1 MSLHVGCCLSKV
13 LAEVVVVV
21 GDDGVASACRF
32 GFCVVKLA
40 AKGSCVYV
48 DASRLHCVSRPCV
61 VVASPLPGVFF
72 VARVTVGHEEAAS
85 A

>member
-1 MSLHVGCCLSKV
+1 MFGDIRGRKLSKRRLFFGRRARAESVSLHVGCCLSKV

-21 GDDGVASACRF
+21 GDDEVASACRF

-48 DASRLHCVSRPCV
+48 DASRLHCVSRP
-61 VVASPLPGVFF
+61 
-72 VARVTVGHEEAAS
+72 
-85 A
+85 